1 MPIAASDLL
10 IAPGLA
16 VLTQT
21 MTDCKQ
27 HLFFHGLSYEHRI
40 FSSKADRAE

>member
-1 MPIAASDLL
+1 MPTAASDLL
-10 IAPGLA
+10 TAPGLA

-21 MTDCKQ
+21 VTDCKQ

-40 FSSKADRAE
+40 FLNKADRAE